1 MISIINILPAQR
13 RCGVEINFT
22 CRPSPRIG
30 HAHKGL
36 KPFTFLGQLKATGRF
51 VKKWLSSAPCS
62 FSDYRTVYNFSFDPI
77 RAPLTF
83 IIKVKSSYL
92 RKEHYAFLWA
102 IFVFIATFL
111 MRSRDGFEPFF
122 ISEIFNWSEDTILT
136 FGIRWALWLSVPV
149 ALFQSI
155 RDRVGSA
162 LTILSLIIWW
172 ITVFS
177 GLQPAVFNN
186 SFDQDFQKF
195 LKLLHYALSGCL
207 MAFSAFLF
215 FRLGMK
221 KLGLSWLL
229 ISVLY
234 CFLFLLNRY
243 SGIVSLPNGA
253 YAIVEYTYY
262 FIFIAVFTFCKK
274 RARA

>member
-1 MISIINILPAQR
+1 M
-13 RCGVEINFT
+13 
-22 CRPSPRIG
+22 
-30 HAHKGL
+30 
-36 KPFTFLGQLKATGRF
+36 GQLKATGRF
-51 VKKWLSSAPCS
+51 VKKWLSLISGS
-62 FSDYRTVYNFSFDPI
+62 FFDYQTVSNSSFYTI

-83 IIKVKSSYL
+83 VIKMKSSHL

-102 IFVFIATFL
+102 TFVFIATFL
-111 MRSRDGFEPFF
+111 MRSRNGFEPFF
-122 ISEIFNWSEDTILT
+122 ISQIFNWSEDTILT

-155 RDRVGSA
+155 RDRVGLA

-172 ITVFS
+172 TTVIS
-177 GLQPAVFNN
+177 GLQLAIFDD
-186 SFDQDFQKF
+186 SFDQDSQKF
-195 LKLLHYALSGCL
+195 LKLSHYALSGCL

-215 FRLGMK
+215 SRIGMK

-243 SGIVSLPNGA
+243 STIIDLPNGA

-262 FIFIAVFTFCKK
+262 FMFITVFTFCKK
-274 RARA
+274 CARA